1 MLKLIIQGKL
11 LAHAERVISVRL
23 ELELINLLSLVYQ
36 SLKVLVLRDD
46 NHMYEEEKTPFIVEK
61 FNF

>member
-1 MLKLIIQGKL
+1 M
-11 LAHAERVISVRL
+11 ISVRL

-46 NHMYEEEKTPFIVEK
+46 YHMYEEEKTPFIVEK

>member
-1 MLKLIIQGKL
+1 
-11 LAHAERVISVRL
+11 VISVRL